1 MPRTEAAFQQVREAS
16 RKKILD
22 GALRVFASKGI
33 EATMAEVAE
42 EAGVSQGLAYR
53 YFASKEDIL
62 SELVHGTTSAG
73 GGFYERVK
81 LAQGT
86 AKERLDYLLVQMTH
100 GIRETPEHY
109 RLFSH
114 VLRDANVPDE
124 LRAAVAKNGGAIR
137 NTIRK
142 LIVEGQASG
151 DVAGDDPD
159 QLLAALLACIDG
171 LASRISGPGR
181 VEYRKDFPDS
191 RIILRMLRPER
202 RQD

>member
-1 MPRTEAAFQQVREAS
+1 MPRTEAAFQQLREAS
-16 RKKILD
+16 RTRILD
-22 GALRVFASKGI
+22 GALRVFASKGT

-53 YFASKEDIL
+53 YFASKEAIL
-62 SELVHGTTSAG
+62 SELVHGSAGAG
-73 GGFYERVK
+73 GGFCERVK

-86 AKERLDYLLVQMTH
+86 AKERLDFLLVQMTH
-100 GIRETPEHY
+100 AIRETPEY
-109 RLFSH
+109 YQLFSH
-114 VLRDANVPDE
+114 VLRDGNVPDE
-124 LRAAVAKNGGAIR
+124 LRAAVAKNGSAIR

-142 LIVEGQASG
+142 LIVEGQAGG
-151 DVAGDDPD
+151 DIAGDDPD

-171 LASRISGPGR
+171 LASRMSGPGR